1 VKIREIRGH
10 LLSRICKEPAM
21 SEPTEKTEKKEAKP
35 VKEKDAKAAAPAD
48 GAAPAAAAATA
59 PVKRTAKRTIPLG
72 RASVLATFNNTM
84 VSITDPDGNVLSW
97 STGGAEGF
105 KGTRKGTP
113 YAAQMAAS
121 NAARKAKDYGLREI
135 DVIVSGPGAGRE
147 SAVRALQMAGLNIRT
162 IKDMTPIPH
171 NGCRPRKRRRV

>member
-1 VKIREIRGH
+1 
-10 LLSRICKEPAM
+10 M

-35 VKEKDAKAAAPAD
+35 AKEKDAAKAAAPAAD
-48 GAAPAAAAATA
+48 GATA
-59 PVKRTAKRTIPLG
+59 PVKHKAKRNIPLG
-72 RASVLATFNNTM
+72 KATILASFNNTM
-84 VSITDPDGNVLSW
+84 VSMTDPDGNVLSW

-135 DVIVSGPGAGRE
+135 DVVVSGPGAGRE